1 MEMEKINDNTIRV
14 LLETDDLTE
23 RGITVL
29 DLLGNRKEIE
39 SFFYSI
45 LDEVDIDNEFRENDA
60 VTFQLLPNRNG
71 LELFISKVNPK
82 DLEDYEYDDEQEDQN
97 DSKDD
102 DNEVENEKDPK
113 DDGKKS
119 RKLSDDVRFTF
130 LEPDGSEGQDIT
142 EMIHDE
148 LIKNRAEDSGQ
159 KHLGNDG
166 DGVSEYLNDK
176 NIQRKHYVIEFSD
189 FEDFVSLAK
198 LLKSE
203 SLASCLYLLD
213 NNYYLD
219 LIFFVDQMSDSHIK
233 DVLSLAVEYGK
244 RVSLSHDILEERG
257 KCILSS
263 SAFEL
268 TRYYFK

>member
-82 DLEDYEYDDEQEDQN
+82 DLEDYDYDDDQD

-102 DNEVENEKDPK
+102 DDEIENEKNSK
-113 DDGKKS
+113 DDEKKE
-119 RKLSDDVRFTF
+119 RNFTDDVRFTF
-130 LEPDGSEGQDIT
+130 LEPDGSDGKDIT

-148 LIKNRAEDSGQ
+148 LVRNSAKDREQ
-159 KHLGNDG
+159 QYLENDG
-166 DGVSEYLNDK
+166 DGVSEYLNNK
-176 NIQRKHYVIEFSD
+176 NIERKHYVIEFTD
-189 FEDFVSLAK
+189 FEDFINLAK

-203 SLASCLYLLD
+203 SLASSLYLLD
-213 NNYYLD
+213 DKYYLD

-244 RVSLSHDILEERG
+244 HISLSHDILEERG
-257 KCILSS
+257 KGILVS

-268 TRYYFK
+268 ARYYFK

>member
-82 DLEDYEYDDEQEDQN
+82 DLEDYDYDDDQD

-102 DNEVENEKDPK
+102 DDEIENEK
-113 DDGKKS
+113 
-119 RKLSDDVRFTF
+119 
-130 LEPDGSEGQDIT
+130 
-142 EMIHDE
+142 
-148 LIKNRAEDSGQ
+148 N
-159 KHLGNDG
+159 
-166 DGVSEYLNDK
+166 
-176 NIQRKHYVIEFSD
+176 
-189 FEDFVSLAK
+189 
-198 LLKSE
+198 
-203 SLASCLYLLD
+203 
-213 NNYYLD
+213 
-219 LIFFVDQMSDSHIK
+219 
-233 DVLSLAVEYGK
+233 
-244 RVSLSHDILEERG
+244 
-257 KCILSS
+257 
-263 SAFEL
+263 
-268 TRYYFK
+268 

>member
-82 DLEDYEYDDEQEDQN
+82 DIEDYEYDDDQDN
-97 DSKDD
+97 PDDSKDD
-102 DNEVENEKDPK
+102 DEDEKDSK
-113 DDGKKS
+113 DDDKKS
-119 RKLSDDVRFTF
+119 RKFSDDVRFTF
-130 LEPDGSEGQDIT
+130 LEPDGSEGRDIT

-148 LIKNRAEDSGQ
+148 LIKNKDKDSGQ
-159 KHLGNDG
+159 KYLGNDG

-176 NIQRKHYVIEFSD
+176 SIERKHYVIEFSD

-203 SLASCLYLLD
+203 SLASSLYLLD
-213 NNYYLD
+213 NKYYLD
-219 LIFFVDQMSDSHIK
+219 LIFFVDQTGDSHIK
-233 DVLSLAVEYGK
+233 DILSLAVEYGK

-268 TRYYFK
+268 ARYYFK